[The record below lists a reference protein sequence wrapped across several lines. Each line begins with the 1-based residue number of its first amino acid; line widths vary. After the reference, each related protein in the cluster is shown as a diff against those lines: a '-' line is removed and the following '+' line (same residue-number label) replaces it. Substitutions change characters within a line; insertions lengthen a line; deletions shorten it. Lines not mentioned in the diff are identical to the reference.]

1 VGRCFI
7 PLGSATPGGDWN
19 QDSVALVPRT
29 SAGLLIYRLRDA
41 GVEVFLVHPGG
52 PLWARKDLGAW
63 SIPKGEFTDGEEPLQ
78 AAIRELRE
86 ETGFSVE
93 GEFAEL
99 GTVKQAGGKIVSAWA
114 VRGDFDP
121 ANLVSNLCE
130 IEWPPRS
137 RRLISIPEVDRGAW
151 FSAYEAEGKIFTA
164 QKPFLDRLTK
174 ILGQN

>member
-1 VGRCFI
+1 
-7 PLGSATPGGDWN
+7 
-19 QDSVALVPRT
+19 
-29 SAGLLIYRLRDA
+29 LIYRLQEA

-63 SIPKGEFTDGEEPLQ
+63 SIPKGEYTEGEQPLQ

-93 GEFAEL
+93 GEFADL

-137 RRLISIPEVDRGAW
+137 KRLISIPEVDRGVW
-151 FSAYEAEGKIFTA
+151 FSIPEAQTKISET
-164 QKPFLDRLTK
+164 QKPFLHRLQR
-174 ILGQN
+174 ILGEN